1 MPEATLSD
9 VLPVKRLTVGLTN
22 LCNLDCDY
30 CLRVAETQ
38 HLDFDLLHEVLR
50 QARDYGV
57 TAVTYTGG
65 EVLLH
70 PRFQDVLRRTAALGL
85 AYSFVTN
92 GWHFPKAVPVLCET
106 KAALYRIFQPGRA
119 DGSRPRCRPGQGIVS
134 QTHGCD
140 SPVPVSWLS
149 LWHQHGCDQ
158 TQRREH

>member
-92 GWHFPKAVPVLCET
+92 GWHFPKAVPVLRET
-106 KAALYRIFQPGRA
+106 KRRCTGFFSAWTGRRKPPTMPSGA
-119 DGSRPRCRPGQGIVS
+119 RDRFAN
-134 QTHGCD
+134 
-140 SPVPVSWLS
+140 SWL
-149 LWHQHGCDQ
+149 
-158 TQRREH
+158 R